1 MGANLYNLVPG
12 GSLILVEIFW
22 TAETRTKIV
31 VEKRLPALENVEKI
45 CSGWRRK
52 MLL

>member
-1 MGANLYNLVPG
+1 MGGNLYNLVPG

-31 VEKRLPALENVEKI
+31 VEKRLPALENTEKM
-45 CSGWRRK
+45 CSG
-52 MLL
+52 